1 VTVVRIEGE
10 VDVATAPVFET
21 ALERAARQV
30 CKSRWICSRL
40 TYFDST
46 GIPCLRHV
54 LYAQPVSAPHSTQF
68 RNH

>member
-1 VTVVRIEGE
+1 MTVIRIDGE
-10 VDVATAPVFET
+10 VDVATVPAFET

-54 LYAQPVSAPHSTQF
+54 PHAQPVSVPHSTQL